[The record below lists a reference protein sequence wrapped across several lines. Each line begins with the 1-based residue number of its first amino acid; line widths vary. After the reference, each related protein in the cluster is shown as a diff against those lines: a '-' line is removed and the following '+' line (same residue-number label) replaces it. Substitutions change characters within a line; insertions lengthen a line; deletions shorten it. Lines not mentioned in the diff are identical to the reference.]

1 MDVFLAVKVDDS
13 STNDL
18 AILLHTLQQISSL
31 QSSIT
36 ATGAA
41 IKVEVDNSN
50 VIDKIDA
57 LKKWLE
63 DDVISDLGSGGGS
76 SAAYYAEI
84 KSNTDFIISRLW
96 SVNSPMASKDQMKDR
111 LAHLGTNTDDIIKK
125 FIDNVRDP
133 KVLEGRFGT
142 IKKGKE
148 ELSKSIRIIIGDI
161 IKDLDNDVFTAET
174 KQKLEVL
181 ERTVGGAKDVGTP
194 TIDKVTSLSTGIEE
208 KYQALLTKLI
218 NNKIYSSTD
227 GSLKVV
233 NQLQMGGLT
242 NVDMA
247 DSKYSNYIDQV
258 KADPSGDKGYD
269 LSEDLRRRL
278 YKYRVDGGSKTEFDS
293 LYEEVFPSE
302 TNWKQTFLKE
312 GNMVPPK
319 MIAKFRKERYEEF
332 KADKDL
338 IFKAFFSKYIE
349 RFKLDEMGYFSPNA
363 IKKSLEGNAE
373 FESYLKTQFG
383 SIYTNPKL
391 VDGYT
396 EFIMDLFNKH
406 GNEIRN
412 QGYLV
417 YENEWKKIARS
428 IDRTNTSKAHG
439 LAEYLINLVSRG
451 HGLGMHVDPEASTPA
466 EFQDK
471 IDKYKK
477 DDKITTNKQIYNTLA
492 ALSSKMSITKNKD
505 DFEQYQEQIKELL
518 EVVGKMEINV
528 GNLADEVGVKEE

>member
-247 DSKYSNYIDQV
+247 DSKYSNYIT
-258 KADPSGDKGYD
+258 YMF
-269 LSEDLRRRL
+269 
-278 YKYRVDGGSKTEFDS
+278 TE
-293 LYEEVFPSE
+293 
-302 TNWKQTFLKE
+302 
-312 GNMVPPK
+312 
-319 MIAKFRKERYEEF
+319 
-332 KADKDL
+332 
-338 IFKAFFSKYIE
+338 
-349 RFKLDEMGYFSPNA
+349 
-363 IKKSLEGNAE
+363 
-373 FESYLKTQFG
+373 
-383 SIYTNPKL
+383 
-391 VDGYT
+391 
-396 EFIMDLFNKH
+396 
-406 GNEIRN
+406 
-412 QGYLV
+412 
-417 YENEWKKIARS
+417 
-428 IDRTNTSKAHG
+428 
-439 LAEYLINLVSRG
+439 
-451 HGLGMHVDPEASTPA
+451 
-466 EFQDK
+466 
-471 IDKYKK
+471 
-477 DDKITTNKQIYNTLA
+477 
-492 ALSSKMSITKNKD
+492 
-505 DFEQYQEQIKELL
+505 
-518 EVVGKMEINV
+518 
-528 GNLADEVGVKEE
+528 